1 MIVGITN
8 YIYNRMSFICSYGCG
23 LKFTNKSNLYRHER
37 NIHHSNV
44 MSSVTCSITSSAT
57 SNVTSNAT
65 SNVTS
70 NAISSI
76 KSNSTSSVQPNATSN
91 ATSNATI
98 EIATVKAPITVNITQ
113 NSQSSTQATKLT
125 HVIAEL
131 NQLTAQIAKLT
142 KVVAE
147 LTASNKSSS
156 ENQTNIIIN
165 HITH

>member
-91 ATSNATI
+91 ATI